1 MKKNSLRITFCPGP
15 GAVIPE
21 WSKGQTEFFG
31 RGDNYYSSIKEKT
44 LNWIKKISQQ
54 NNVIP
59 IAGSGTT
66 AAIIA
71 FNTFLKGKVCIVKTG
86 YYSDRWYNYLKKTKS
101 VKKIKYLTL
110 ENLKNKKTK
119 FDWVIFVYVETAS
132 CKKFDIKKAFLIK
145 KKTRSKLMVDATA
158 SIGLEN
164 YHNLADV
171 IFFSSCKGLF
181 GPTGLGFVAYKS
193 QLKKIK
199 SKDFWYDYET
209 HEKSKY
215 TLGYNCIAALEKISS
230 KHSKFK
236 KKLIFAKNFMK
247 KYTLNQIHSPNI
259 GIGLKKKINKKK
271 VSKNTLL
278 YVPRK
283 KIGYDTIFFLG
294 MIKFSKSQIKKY
306 LKSQIINKLI
316 N

>member
-1 MKKNSLRITFCPGP
+1 MRITFCPGP

-21 WSKGQTEFFG
+21 WSEGQTELFG
-31 RGDNYYSSIKEKT
+31 RGDNYYNSVKKKVLT
-44 LNWIKKISQQ
+44 WIKKISKQ

-66 AAIIA
+66 AAILA
-71 FNTFLKGKVCIVKTG
+71 FNTFLTGKVCIIKTG
-86 YYSDRWYNYLKKTKS
+86 YYSDRWYNYIKKTKL

-110 ENLKNKKTK
+110 QNLNNQKTK
-119 FDWVIFVYVETAS
+119 FNWIIFVYVETAS
-132 CKKFDIKKAFLIK
+132 CRKYDIKKVFMIK
-145 KKTRSKLMVDATA
+145 KKTKSKLMVDATA

-181 GPTGLGFVAYKS
+181 GPTGLGFVAHKS
-193 QLKKIK
+193 QAKKIR

-215 TLGYNCIAALEKISS
+215 TQGYNCLAALEKISS

-236 KKLIFAKNFMK
+236 RKLMFARNFMK
-247 KYTLNQIHSPNI
+247 KYTKAEVHSPNI
-259 GIGLKKKINKKK
+259 GIRMKKKINRKR
-271 VSKNTLL
+271 VSNNILL
-278 YVPRK
+278 YTPRK
-283 KIGYDTIFFLG
+283 KTKYDTIFFLG
-294 MIKFSKSQIKKY
+294 IIKFSKSQIKKH
-306 LKSQIINKLI
+306 LKSQIINNLI
-316 N
+316 D